1 MTNVLSELFG
11 KIAEAIRDMNP
22 NAGTM
27 KPAEFPEKIRTISGG
42 SGGSGVPSGP
52 ALRMASGEF
61 RPDTAETVLSFST
74 KPFTQHQTYLDYY
87 CWEDSPAAFV
97 LTEGATYAVTFSGL
111 FRNLIA
117 EKHSRL
123 CGVNDCIVLGNA
135 NLLTGGSGE
144 PFLILYSE
152 SENKSVVFSKYH
164 SPEIPIGII
173 RPTPAKVTIEHGLG
187 EIPDFIL
194 VYYNSAD
201 ITGNSI
207 AYPAQTTALWGLKST
222 FSEYS
227 DILSAYSG
235 YGSSGK
241 NSAYGLDNMDYSGRN
256 SGYIYCD
263 DDNTFTLGDVSDD
276 MVNGNLMANQTY
288 RWIAMTGLGGYVA
301 GGSSSDVRYVTFMNH
316 DGTVTYGKIP
326 VAVGY
331 DCPNPKFDTPKRESD
346 VQYNYSFFG
355 WATEPNGGADENWNK
370 SITEDKTVYANF
382 AATLRT
388 YTITYYDGD
397 GTSIL
402 YSEPLLYGDMPD
414 YVPNRRPGYSFE
426 GWEPELST
434 VVGDAN
440 YRALWA
446 EGVTFSGSTWEDI
459 IRVCEEGKAAE
470 TFYIGDTRIIPITHT
485 DGNTYDIEFSIV
497 GINHD
502 TKEDGTKAGISLLS
516 KHAQYLPKITG
527 TFDDV
532 TKRWGGWTNSGQRAK
547 LNDASH
553 IAKVFPAELIEYIKP
568 VIKKSSAPSTPSSL
582 TETVDLIWVPS
593 IHEYGLAFADTA
605 SGQGSAYAG
614 VSTRE
619 QRVAYGQ
626 RLGVVE
632 DGDGLYV
639 THGSRSESTLG
650 WCVSIMGGSLGGT
663 QTGYASASGTVHYA
677 RIGFC
682 I

>member
-1 MTNVLSELFG
+1 MANVLSELFG

-74 KPFTQHQTYLDYY
+74 KPFTQHQTYLDYCY
-87 CWEDSPAAFV
+87 WEESPATFSLV
-97 LTEGATYAVTFSGL
+97 EGVSYDVTFCGL
-111 FRNLIA
+111 LRQGLVA
-117 EKHSRL
+117 EKHSKL
-123 CGVNDCIVLGNA
+123 GGVSDCVTLGNTD
-135 NLLTGGSGE
+135 LLTGGSGD

-152 SENKSVVFSKYH
+152 TENKSIIFSKYR
-164 SPEIPIGII
+164 SSELPIGII
-173 RPTPAKVTIEHGLG
+173 RPTPTKVTIEHGLG
-187 EIPDFIL
+187 EVPDFVL
-194 VYYNSAD
+194 VYYSSAD
-201 ITGNSI
+201 IIGNAA
-207 AYPAQTTALWGLKST
+207 AYPYQTTAVWGLKST

-235 YGSSGK
+235 YGMSGK
-241 NSAYGLDNMDYSGRN
+241 KSAYGLDNMDYSGQN

-263 DDNTFTLGDVSDD
+263 DDNTFTLGDVSDN
-276 MVNGNLMANQTY
+276 MVNSNLLSGQTY

-301 GGSSSDVRYVTFMNH
+301 GGSSADVRYVTFMNH

-388 YTITYYDGD
+388 YTVTYYDGD

-402 YSEPLLYGDMPD
+402 YSEPLLYGSMPT
-414 YVPNRRPGYSFE
+414 YVPGRRPGYSFE
-426 GWEPELST
+426 GWEPELTT
-434 VVGDAN
+434 VVGDTT

-446 EGVTFSGSTWEDI
+446 EGVTFAGSTWEDI
-459 IRVCEEGKAAE
+459 AKVCAEGKAAE
-470 TFYIGDTRIIPITHT
+470 TFYIGDSRRIPVTHA
-485 DGNTYDIEFSIV
+485 DGNAYDVEFIIV

-502 TKEDGTKAGISLLS
+502 NKEDGTKAGISVLS
-516 KHAQYLPKITG
+516 KTAIDINDIVNTGDYFIYRKGWPDSTHRAALEANIASIFPEDLAECITP
-527 TFDDV
+527 V
-532 TKRWGGWTNSGQRAK
+532 VK
-547 LNDASH
+547 LSNT
-553 IAKVFPAELIEYIKP
+553 
-568 VIKKSSAPSTPSSL
+568 KSSVNTL
-582 TETVDLIWVPS
+582 TETVDRIWVPS
-593 IHEYGLAFADTA
+593 LTEYGLTSSQYAPSA
-605 SGQGSAYAG
+605 QGVAYAG
-614 VSTRE
+614 CS
-619 QRVAYGQ
+619 
-626 RLGVVE
+626 
-632 DGDGLYV
+632 
-639 THGSRSESTLG
+639 SRSSRSAYLQTKNEIDTSKTIHHATRILETA
-650 WCVSIMGGSLGGT
+650 GGSFPLSVN
-663 QTGYASASGTVHYA
+663 ADNISRSACDEV
-677 RIGFC
+677 RLGFC